1 MLTKKVKN
9 RIMFVILFLVISV
22 LIIFF
27 TFKTLKN
34 NLLYFQTPTE
44 VLLNENLELNKLMR
58 LGGMVK
64 KNSLISSKKEIK
76 FIITD
81 FKNEI
86 RVSYNGAVPNLFLE
100 GKGVIAEGKL
110 RDKKYFIAN
119 KILAKHDENYMPPEL
134 KGLLE
139 KNVK

>member
-9 RIMFVILFLVISV
+9 RIVFVILFLLISI

-64 KNSLISSKKEIK
+64 KDSLISSKKEIK

-81 FKNEI
+81 LKNEI

-110 RDKKYFIAN
+110 KDKKYFIAN

-134 KGLLE
+134 KELLE

>member
-9 RIMFVILFLVISV
+9 RIMFVILFLFISV